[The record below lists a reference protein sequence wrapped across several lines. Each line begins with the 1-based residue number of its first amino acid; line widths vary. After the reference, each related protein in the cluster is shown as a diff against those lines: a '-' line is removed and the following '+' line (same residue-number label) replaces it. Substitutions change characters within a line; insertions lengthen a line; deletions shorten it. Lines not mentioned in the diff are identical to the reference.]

1 MKPQPLSDAEFDR
14 LEEILKRFGDKRAM
28 NLEQLDGFFAA
39 LICGPNIVL
48 PSEYLSEIL
57 GDQIINEHVFSAQP
71 MLEEFFSLVTLH
83 WNAMSYVLS
92 SGDVFTPL
100 LLEDKHGVSHANDW
114 ASGFMRGMEL
124 RREDWAPLVEDEDHG
139 GSLVPIFALAHEH
152 DPDPGMR
159 PYNRPISAEQREK
172 LIVGTAAGVMAIYH
186 YFEAQRLMPGLSMG
200 DSTTYRRGAPKV
212 GRNDPCPCGSGKK
225 FKHCCAKPTLH

>member
-1 MKPQPLSDAEFDR
+1 MLHQSQHNRHEGTLKPQPLSDAEFDR
-14 LEEILKRFGDKRAM
+14 LEEILKRFRDKRAM

-48 PSEYLSEIL
+48 PSEYLPEIW

-71 MLEEFFSLVTLH
+71 MLEEFISLVTRH
-83 WNAMSYVLS
+83 WNAISYVLS

-100 LLEDKHGVSHANDW
+100 LLEDDQGVSYAN
-114 ASGFMRGMEL
+114 
-124 RREDWAPLVEDEDHG
+124 V
-139 GSLVPIFALAHEH
+139 AHEH

-225 FKHCCAKPTLH
+225 FKHCCAPAVPLRARLPF

>member
-1 MKPQPLSDAEFDR
+1 
-14 LEEILKRFGDKRAM
+14 
-28 NLEQLDGFFAA
+28 
-39 LICGPNIVL
+39 
-48 PSEYLSEIL
+48 
-57 GDQIINEHVFSAQP
+57 
-71 MLEEFFSLVTLH
+71 
-83 WNAMSYVLS
+83 MSYVLS

-172 LIVGTAAGVMAIYH
+172 LIVGTDGQTIAARPAKAPSETPYS
-186 YFEAQRLMPGLSMG
+186 FPP
-200 DSTTYRRGAPKV
+200 RRGGLEGAV
-212 GRNDPCPCGSGKK
+212 GG
-225 FKHCCAKPTLH
+225 